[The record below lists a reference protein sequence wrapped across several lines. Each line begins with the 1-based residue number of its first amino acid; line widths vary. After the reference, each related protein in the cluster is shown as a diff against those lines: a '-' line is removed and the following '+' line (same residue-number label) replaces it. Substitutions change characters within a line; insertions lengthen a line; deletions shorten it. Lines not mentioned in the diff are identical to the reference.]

1 MKHDLRIE
9 LSDDDGHL
17 AEIWEIKQ
25 VGSRSRLF
33 DKVIEHLAAFEDGK
47 LEITILKESR

>member
-9 LSDDDGHL
+9 LSDNDGHL

-25 VGSRSRLF
+25 VGSRSRIF
-33 DKVIEHLAAFEDGK
+33 DTVIEHLAAFEDGK
-47 LEITILKESR
+47 LVIKISKEG